1 MKKDNKKRVKEKIE
15 ITLRILLLFIIV
27 KNIGYSEENLQDIE
41 TGIEIKNKSNEV
53 IDVSDI
59 NHGAYKEVNGLKI
72 ENSENLTVNIKEI
85 NTTLKKK
92 RGGATGIIWGKGLEN
107 IGTKNE
113 VYMSDGLKINV
124 TTGELGGN
132 TTTLV
137 GVTNQGKLTLGEN
150 TKINVLINTKEVG
163 SSSTAYGAELK
174 YSSSTYFGKGSEIN
188 VSNSTGIA
196 VGISVDSTGFS
207 NKSNV
212 FIGDDVK
219 IRAEVR
225 EAKSEIKNGHWAL
238 GIYQLLGDTITIGN
252 GLILETEITLSSG
265 VSGQSYAVYNM
276 ANGKINI
283 GNNAAISAKG
293 TNASSVMGLNNNSGK
308 MNIGKNSQIS
318 AEGTDA
324 SKVYTVCNDGLS
336 SEVTIEDGGTI
347 TAIGENTGFVMGLYN
362 SGKMNIGN
370 GVKIISILNS
380 EKEKDNVYG
389 AYNTK
394 GSKLDIGNGVK
405 ISSTINSK
413 EQKNSA
419 YSVYNI
425 ENSILNIGKN
435 SQISAEG
442 TDTRQISAVYN
453 DGLSSEVTI
462 KDGGTITAIG
472 ENIVF
477 IMGLYNNNGGKMNI
491 GNGVKIISILNSE
504 KEKDNVYGVYNTK
517 DSKLNIGDGV
527 KIFSTIN
534 SKEQKNYAYSV
545 YNKGDSILNIGKNSE
560 ISVEGKDANQIRAVH
575 NDGSSS
581 EVTIED
587 GGTITAIGE
596 NTGFVMGLY
605 NNNGGKMDIGNGVKI
620 SSILNSKSQKNYAY
634 SVYNKGDSILN
645 IGKNSEISVAGKD
658 TNQIRAVHNDGS
670 SSEVTIED
678 GSIITAIG
686 ENTSFVIG
694 VSNKTGSIKL
704 NGGTSIYS
712 DGYAVYNDNGNVSIT
727 DEGYNKKIQGLIFS
741 TKAGS
746 ITDILLDT
754 EDSYLEG
761 RSVQE
766 NGGVFNLGLKN
777 NAAWYIPQDSTVTN
791 FNIENGIV
799 DMAQNYKGETI
810 NGKQT
815 LSIDNTTGEGGKYI
829 LDISPEDKDQT
840 GNKTDYIYIKK
851 ADTSQ
856 KNYVQA
862 GKTSISDLVN
872 HNFSDKENSSIMIA
886 ASDKNVTFEGSEFSD
901 ISNIYN
907 YTLSIEENVHGDGEN
922 NKENENNWYVTGISK
937 KEGEVVEKVEEDLTL
952 NYMNAAL
959 SRLEL
964 DTIHKRLG
972 EIRDYTSENG
982 VWVRIV
988 SGKMEHDKSSG
999 KFKNDYN
1006 MLQVGYD
1013 KRKETEKGSVFTG
1026 FAVHKRDG
1034 KADFRNGDGKNH
1046 NMGISMYKSFAYND
1060 NSYTD
1065 IIFKYSYLDNDYKN
1079 YTENNQK
1086 LEADYN
1092 TWGGSLSLEHG
1103 KKYENNAWYVTPHV
1117 QMNYT
1122 YVKGAD
1128 YSMNSGVRVEQRDIK
1143 SVIGR
1148 AGIYTGHDF
1157 NKSSHFI
1164 KVGVLHE
1171 FAGEYG
1177 AKITGE
1183 DASINKRYSGRDTW
1197 IEIGIGGQFRVG
1209 KTGTTHLY
1217 YDLEKTFGSDFE
1229 TNWQASIGIR
1239 IRF

>member
-1 MKKDNKKRVKEKIE
+1 M
-15 ITLRILLLFIIV
+15 
-27 KNIGYSEENLQDIE
+27 
-41 TGIEIKNKSNEV
+41 
-53 IDVSDI
+53 SDI

-92 RGGATGIIWGKGLEN
+92 TGGATGIIWGKGLEN

-132 TTTLV
+132 ATTLV

-389 AYNTK
+389 
-394 GSKLDIGNGVK
+394 
-405 ISSTINSK
+405 
-413 EQKNSA
+413 
-419 YSVYNI
+419 
-425 ENSILNIGKN
+425 
-435 SQISAEG
+435 
-442 TDTRQISAVYN
+442 
-453 DGLSSEVTI
+453 
-462 KDGGTITAIG
+462 
-472 ENIVF
+472 
-477 IMGLYNNNGGKMNI
+477 
-491 GNGVKIISILNSE
+491 
-504 KEKDNVYGVYNTK
+504 VYNTK

-560 ISVEGKDANQIRAVH
+560 ISVAGKDTNQIRAVH

-620 SSILNSKSQKNYAY
+620 FSTINSKEQKNYAY

-799 DMAQNYKGETI
+799 DMTQNYKGETI

-886 ASDKNVTFEGSEFSD
+886 ASNKNVTFEGSEFSD

-982 VWVRIV
+982 VWARIV

>member
-92 RGGATGIIWGKGLEN
+92 TGGATGIIWGKGLEN

-132 TTTLV
+132 ATTLV

-283 GNNAAISAKG
+283 GNNAAISAEG

-324 SKVYTVCNDGLS
+324 SKVYTVCNDGL
-336 SEVTIEDGGTI
+336 
-347 TAIGENTGFVMGLYN
+347 
-362 SGKMNIGN
+362 
-370 GVKIISILNS
+370 
-380 EKEKDNVYG
+380 
-389 AYNTK
+389 
-394 GSKLDIGNGVK
+394 
-405 ISSTINSK
+405 
-413 EQKNSA
+413 
-419 YSVYNI
+419 
-425 ENSILNIGKN
+425 
-435 SQISAEG
+435 
-442 TDTRQISAVYN
+442 
-453 DGLSSEVTI
+453 
-462 KDGGTITAIG
+462 
-472 ENIVF
+472 
-477 IMGLYNNNGGKMNI
+477 
-491 GNGVKIISILNSE
+491 
-504 KEKDNVYGVYNTK
+504 
-517 DSKLNIGDGV
+517 
-527 KIFSTIN
+527 
-534 SKEQKNYAYSV
+534 
-545 YNKGDSILNIGKNSE
+545 
-560 ISVEGKDANQIRAVH
+560 
-575 NDGSSS
+575 
-581 EVTIED
+581 
-587 GGTITAIGE
+587 
-596 NTGFVMGLY
+596 
-605 NNNGGKMDIGNGVKI
+605 
-620 SSILNSKSQKNYAY
+620 
-634 SVYNKGDSILN
+634 
-645 IGKNSEISVAGKD
+645 
-658 TNQIRAVHNDGS
+658 

-886 ASDKNVTFEGSEFSD
+886 ASNKNVTFEGSEFSD

-907 YTLSIEENVHGDGEN
+907 YTLSIEENVHRDGEN

-982 VWVRIV
+982 VWARIV

>member
-389 AYNTK
+389 
-394 GSKLDIGNGVK
+394 
-405 ISSTINSK
+405 
-413 EQKNSA
+413 
-419 YSVYNI
+419 
-425 ENSILNIGKN
+425 
-435 SQISAEG
+435 
-442 TDTRQISAVYN
+442 
-453 DGLSSEVTI
+453 
-462 KDGGTITAIG
+462 
-472 ENIVF
+472 
-477 IMGLYNNNGGKMNI
+477 
-491 GNGVKIISILNSE
+491 
-504 KEKDNVYGVYNTK
+504 VYNTK

-534 SKEQKNYAYSV
+534 SKE
-545 YNKGDSILNIGKNSE
+545 
-560 ISVEGKDANQIRAVH
+560 
-575 NDGSSS
+575 
-581 EVTIED
+581 
-587 GGTITAIGE
+587 
-596 NTGFVMGLY
+596 
-605 NNNGGKMDIGNGVKI
+605 
-620 SSILNSKSQKNYAY
+620 QKNYAY

>member
-534 SKEQKNYAYSV
+534 SKE
-545 YNKGDSILNIGKNSE
+545 
-560 ISVEGKDANQIRAVH
+560 
-575 NDGSSS
+575 
-581 EVTIED
+581 
-587 GGTITAIGE
+587 
-596 NTGFVMGLY
+596 
-605 NNNGGKMDIGNGVKI
+605 
-620 SSILNSKSQKNYAY
+620 QKNYAY

>member
-1 MKKDNKKRVKEKIE
+1 MSFIMVKKDNKKRVKEKIE

-92 RGGATGIIWGKGLEN
+92 TGGATGIIWGKGLEN

-132 TTTLV
+132 ATTLV

-318 AEGTDA
+318 
-324 SKVYTVCNDGLS
+324 
-336 SEVTIEDGGTI
+336 
-347 TAIGENTGFVMGLYN
+347 
-362 SGKMNIGN
+362 
-370 GVKIISILNS
+370 
-380 EKEKDNVYG
+380 
-389 AYNTK
+389 
-394 GSKLDIGNGVK
+394 
-405 ISSTINSK
+405 
-413 EQKNSA
+413 
-419 YSVYNI
+419 
-425 ENSILNIGKN
+425 
-435 SQISAEG
+435 
-442 TDTRQISAVYN
+442 
-453 DGLSSEVTI
+453 
-462 KDGGTITAIG
+462 
-472 ENIVF
+472 
-477 IMGLYNNNGGKMNI
+477 
-491 GNGVKIISILNSE
+491 
-504 KEKDNVYGVYNTK
+504 
-517 DSKLNIGDGV
+517 
-527 KIFSTIN
+527 
-534 SKEQKNYAYSV
+534 
-545 YNKGDSILNIGKNSE
+545 
-560 ISVEGKDANQIRAVH
+560 
-575 NDGSSS
+575 
-581 EVTIED
+581 
-587 GGTITAIGE
+587 
-596 NTGFVMGLY
+596 
-605 NNNGGKMDIGNGVKI
+605 
-620 SSILNSKSQKNYAY
+620 
-634 SVYNKGDSILN
+634 
-645 IGKNSEISVAGKD
+645 VAGKD

-799 DMAQNYKGETI
+799 DMTQNYKGETI

-886 ASDKNVTFEGSEFSD
+886 ASNKNVTFEGSEFSD

-982 VWVRIV
+982 VWARIV